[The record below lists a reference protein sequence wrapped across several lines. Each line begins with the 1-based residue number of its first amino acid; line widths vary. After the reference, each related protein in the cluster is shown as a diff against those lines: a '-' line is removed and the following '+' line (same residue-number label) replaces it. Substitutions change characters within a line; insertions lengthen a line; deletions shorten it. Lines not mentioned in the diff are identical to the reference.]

1 MKGDLLIGVVAKLEE
16 RCMFEEEVWFRS
28 DGLFG
33 EGSVGRAGGG
43 GGDGGSSKVEGGC
56 VIGEEGEVSGGDG
69 LLEVLGVKGLTI
81 FFCS

>member
-43 GGDGGSSKVEGGC
+43 GGDRGGCGVEGGC
-56 VIGEEGEVSGGDG
+56 VIGEEGEVTGGDG
-69 LLEVLGVKGLTI
+69 FLEVLGVKGLTI

>member
-16 RCMFEEEVWFRS
+16 RCMFEEEVCFRS

-43 GGDGGSSKVEGGC
+43 GGDRGGCEIEGGC
-56 VIGEEGEVSGGDG
+56 GNGEEGEVTGGDG
-69 LLEVLGVKGLTI
+69 FLEVLGVKGLTI

>member
-16 RCMFEEEVWFRS
+16 RCMFEEEVRFRS

-43 GGDGGSSKVEGGC
+43 GGDRGGCEIEGGC
-56 VIGEEGEVSGGDG
+56 VIGEEGEVTGGDG
-69 LLEVLGVKGLTI
+69 FLEVLVLKG
-81 FFCS
+81 